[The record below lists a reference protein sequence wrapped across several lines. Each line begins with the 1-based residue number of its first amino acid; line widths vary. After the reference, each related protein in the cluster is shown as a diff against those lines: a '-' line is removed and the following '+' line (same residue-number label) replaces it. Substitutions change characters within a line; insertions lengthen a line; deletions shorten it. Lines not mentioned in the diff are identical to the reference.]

1 MNLAL
6 ESGQTI
12 VIRGATSALGQAA
25 VNLAANAGVRV
36 IATTRNPMRVG
47 GLERLGAK
55 QVLLET
61 AELRNRV
68 DEHWPKGVD
77 GVLDLIGNAAI
88 LDSLAMLRRGG
99 RACLAGFLGGGGPL
113 ANLEPVFQIP
123 SARHLSVFASALV
136 TGDSEFP
143 LAEIPFQN
151 IVDRVAD
158 GTYQAKPAK
167 IFEFKNIREA
177 HQLMESSTA
186 NGKIVVR
193 V

>member
-1 MNLAL
+1 
-6 ESGQTI
+6 
-12 VIRGATSALGQAA
+12 
-25 VNLAANAGVRV
+25 V
-36 IATTRNPMRVG
+36 IATTRNAQRAQ
-47 GLERLGAK
+47 GLELLGAK

-68 DEHWPKGVD
+68 RERHPEGID
-77 GVLDLIGNAAI
+77 GVLDLIGNTAI
-88 LDSLAMLRRGG
+88 LDSLAMLHRGG

-136 TGDSEFP
+136 TGGSEFP
-143 LAEIPFQN
+143 LAEIPFQE

-158 GTYQAKPAK
+158 GTYKAKPDK
-167 IFEFKNIREA
+167 VFDFKDIREA